1 MNKLT
6 IYGSIK
12 QTMNDFQKKLLNE
25 QTNNR

>member
-6 IYGSIK
+6 IDGSIK